1 MTVTETV
8 QITGA
13 LQKVTSGES
22 LSREEAA
29 SVLRLVMAGVV
40 SEVQTAALLTALR
53 TKGETV
59 DEVAGFAEAMRTH
72 AQKVTLSDDPRPAI
86 DTCGTGGDG
95 LNTFN
100 VSTTAALVVAG
111 AGVRV
116 AKHGNR
122 AASSQTGS
130 ADLLEALGAAIVLSP
145 EAVSE
150 AIDETCFGFM
160 FAPAYHPAMKHVM
173 PVRRG
178 LGFPTVFNILGP
190 ISNPAGVTRQVIGVR
205 NPEIARTLANVLGHL
220 GADRVLVVTSSEG
233 ADELTLGGPN
243 HVVDYDR
250 SRGTVEEYHL
260 APDDFGLGQSE
271 LTGIRGGDAQVNA
284 GVTRSILAGDH
295 GPHRETVLLNA
306 AAALIAAGVVNGLRD
321 GYERAK
327 ESIDSGAAANAL
339 GKYVELSNKLAG
351 QIVT

>member
-1 MTVTETV
+1 MTTTEIV
-8 QITGA
+8 QITDA
-13 LQKVTSGES
+13 LQRVTAGES

-29 SVLRLVMAGVV
+29 SVLRLVMAGAV

-53 TKGETV
+53 TKGETIN
-59 DEVAGFAEAMRTH
+59 EVAGFAEAMRAH
-72 AQKVTLSDDPRPAI
+72 ARKVTLSDDPRPAI

-130 ADLLEALGAAIVLSP
+130 ADLLEALGAAVVLGP
-145 EAVSE
+145 EAVST

-205 NPEIARTLANVLGHL
+205 SLGIARTLANVLGQL
-220 GADRVLVVTSSEG
+220 GAERVLVVTSSEG
-233 ADELTLGGPN
+233 ADELTLGGSN
-243 HVVDYDR
+243 HVVDYGR
-250 SRGTVEEYHL
+250 SRGTVEEYRL
-260 APDDFGLGQSE
+260 APGDFGLDQRD

-284 GVTRSILAGDH
+284 GLTRSILAGEQ

-306 AAALIAAGVVNGLRD
+306 AAALIAAGVAEGVRD
-321 GYERAK
+321 GYQRAK
-327 ESIDSGAAANAL
+327 ESIDSGAAADVLAR
-339 GKYVELSNKLAG
+339 YVEMSNRLAD
-351 QIVT
+351 QAAS

>member
-1 MTVTETV
+1 MTATETV
-8 QITGA
+8 QITDA
-13 LQKVTSGES
+13 LHKVTAGVS
-22 LSREEAA
+22 LTRDEAA
-29 SVLRLVMAGVV
+29 SVLRLVMAGAV

-53 TKGETV
+53 TKGESI
-59 DEVAGFAEAMRTH
+59 DEVAGFAEAMRAH

-100 VSTTAALVVAG
+100 VSTTAALVIAG

-130 ADLLEALGAAIVLSP
+130 ADLLEALGAAVVLSP

-205 NPEIARTLANVLGHL
+205 NPEIARTLATVLGQL
-220 GADRVLVVTSSEG
+220 GADRALVVTSSEG

-250 SRGTVEEYHL
+250 TRGTVEEYHL
-260 APDDFGLGQSE
+260 APSAFGLDLSD
-271 LTGIRGGDAQVNA
+271 LAGIRGGDAKVNA
-284 GVTRSILAGDH
+284 GLTRAILDGER

-306 AAALIAAGVVNGLRD
+306 AAALIAAGVAEGLRD
-321 GYERAK
+321 GYVRAQDA
-327 ESIDSGAAANAL
+327 IDSGAAANVL
-339 GKYVELSNKLAG
+339 ERYVELSNRFAN
-351 QIVT
+351 QAAS

>member
-1 MTVTETV
+1 MTATETV
-8 QITGA
+8 QITDA
-13 LQKVTSGES
+13 LQKVTAGES
-22 LSREEAA
+22 LTRDEAA

-53 TKGETV
+53 TKGETI
-59 DEVAGFAEAMRTH
+59 DEVAGFAEAMRAH
-72 AQKVTLSDDPRPAI
+72 AQKVTLSIDPRPAI

-100 VSTTAALVVAG
+100 VSTTAALVIAG

-130 ADLLEALGAAIVLSP
+130 ADLLEALGAAVVLSP
-145 EAVSE
+145 EAVSA

-205 NPEIARTLANVLGHL
+205 NPKIARTLANVLGQL

-243 HVVDYDR
+243 YVVDYDR
-250 SRGTVEEYHL
+250 TRGTVEEYHL
-260 APDDFGLGQSE
+260 APDEFGLNQSD
-271 LTGIRGGDAQVNA
+271 LAGIRGGDAKVNA
-284 GVTRSILAGDH
+284 GLTRAVLDGEH

-306 AAALIAAGVVNGLRD
+306 AAALIAAGVAEGLRD
-321 GYERAK
+321 GYVRAK
-327 ESIDSGAAANAL
+327 DAIDSGAAAKVL
-339 GKYVELSNKLAG
+339 ERYVELSNQLADR
-351 QIVT
+351 VAL